1 LNKKSST
8 FDLKKTR
15 YTTPQKII
23 HKGLHALGRD
33 AFMKVSIEKD
43 ELLKGIQAVIDIVPS
58 KTALPVLSNILI
70 DANNGSDVCLSATD
84 LAISIT
90 CKLSATIEDAGATT
104 VPARKFSEIVREL
117 PEESLSLTAEEG
129 RVTLQRQSGAE
140 GTYALMSVPAN
151 DFPDLPTEIDGPEI
165 GFLSD
170 EEDDQDS
177 SADSDVLSEMISK
190 TIFAVSR
197 DETRPVLTGVL
208 WQVGN
213 GRMTMVA
220 TDGHR
225 LVKYSRIQDGLPD
238 QNREA
243 IVPPHALN
251 HVVKLMGGG
260 SDLQKVQLGQSHV
273 LFSLGDE
280 DAIQIF
286 SRLIEGPY
294 VDYEQ
299 VIPQNNGKRLRVS
312 NSQLLPAVRRV
323 SILASAQTYQMR
335 LELKKNELALSATS
349 QEIGG
354 EARESMGVEYDED
367 EMTIG
372 YNYVYLQDVLR
383 RINCDEVLF
392 ELDSAVAAGI
402 IRPGEQ
408 LEGEDYLCL
417 LMPLRLNE

>member
-1 LNKKSST
+1 
-8 FDLKKTR
+8 
-15 YTTPQKII
+15 
-23 HKGLHALGRD
+23 
-33 AFMKVSIEKD
+33 MKVSIEKD

-70 DANNGSDVCLSATD
+70 DANNGSGVCLSATD
-84 LAISIT
+84 LDISIT

-117 PEESLSLTAEEG
+117 PEETLSLTAEEG

-140 GTYALMSVPAN
+140 GTYALMSVPAD
-151 DFPDLPTEIDGPEI
+151 DFPELPSEIEGPEI
-165 GFLSD
+165 GFLS
-170 EEDDQDS
+170 EEDDSQDS

-243 IVPPHALN
+243 IVPPPALN
-251 HVVKLMGGG
+251 QVVKLMSGGEG
-260 SDLQKVQLGQSHV
+260 LQKVQLGQSHV

-280 DAIQIF
+280 DAIQIY

-312 NSQLLPAVRRV
+312 NSHLLPAVRRV
-323 SILASAQTYQMR
+323 SILASAQTHQLR
-335 LELKKNELALSATS
+335 LEIKKNELALSATS

-354 EARESMGVEYDED
+354 EARESMDVEYDAD
-367 EMTIG
+367 EMTVG
-372 YNYVYLQDVLR
+372 YNSGYLQDVLR

-417 LMPLRLNE
+417 LMPLRLND

>member
-1 LNKKSST
+1 
-8 FDLKKTR
+8 
-15 YTTPQKII
+15 
-23 HKGLHALGRD
+23 
-33 AFMKVSIEKD
+33 MKVSIEKN

-70 DANNGSDVCLSATD
+70 EANNGSDVCLSATD
-84 LAISIT
+84 LDISIT
-90 CKLSATIEDAGATT
+90 CKLSATIEDPGATT

-117 PEESLSLTAEEG
+117 PDESLSLTAEEG
-129 RVTLQRQSGAE
+129 RVTLQRQSGTE
-140 GTYALMSVPAN
+140 GTYALMSVPAD
-151 DFPDLPTEIDGPEI
+151 DFPELPSEIEGPEI
-165 GFLSD
+165 AFLSD
-170 EEDDQDS
+170 EDEDS
-177 SADSDVLSEMISK
+177 ENASADSNVLSEMISK
-190 TIFAVSR
+190 TVFAVSR

-208 WQVGN
+208 WQIGN

-238 QNREA
+238 DNRDA
-243 IVPPHALN
+243 IIPPRALN

-260 SDLQKVQLGQSHV
+260 VDLQKAQLGQSHV

-280 DAIQIF
+280 DSEDTVQIF

-294 VDYEQ
+294 VDFEQ

-323 SILASAQTYQMR
+323 SILASAQTHQLR
-335 LELKKNELALSATS
+335 LELQKNELALSATS

-354 EARESMGVEYDED
+354 EARESMGVEYDAD

-372 YNYVYLQDVLR
+372 YNSGYLLDVLR
-383 RINCDEVLF
+383 RISCDEVLF

>member
-1 LNKKSST
+1 
-8 FDLKKTR
+8 
-15 YTTPQKII
+15 
-23 HKGLHALGRD
+23 
-33 AFMKVSIEKD
+33 MKVSIEKN

-84 LAISIT
+84 LDISIT
-90 CKLSATIEDAGATT
+90 CKLSATIEDPGATT

-117 PEESLSLTAEEG
+117 PDESLSLTAEEG

-140 GTYALMSVPAN
+140 GTYALMSVPAD
-151 DFPDLPTEIDGPEI
+151 DFPELPSEIEGPEI
-165 GFLSD
+165 AFLSD
-170 EEDDQDS
+170 EDEDS
-177 SADSDVLSEMISK
+177 ENASADSNVLSEMISK
-190 TIFAVSR
+190 TVFAVSR

-208 WQVGN
+208 WQIGN

-238 QNREA
+238 DNRDA
-243 IVPPHALN
+243 IIPPRALN

-260 SDLQKVQLGQSHV
+260 VDLQKAQLGQSHV

-280 DAIQIF
+280 DSEDTVQIF

-294 VDYEQ
+294 VDFEQ

-323 SILASAQTYQMR
+323 SILASAQTHQLR
-335 LELKKNELALSATS
+335 LELQKNELALSATS

-372 YNYVYLQDVLR
+372 YNSGYLLDVLR
-383 RINCDEVLF
+383 RISCDEVLF

>member
-1 LNKKSST
+1 
-8 FDLKKTR
+8 
-15 YTTPQKII
+15 
-23 HKGLHALGRD
+23 
-33 AFMKVSIEKD
+33 MKVSIEKN

-84 LAISIT
+84 LDISIT

-117 PEESLSLTAEEG
+117 PDESLSLTAEEG

-140 GTYALMSVPAN
+140 GTYALMSVPAD
-151 DFPDLPTEIDGPEI
+151 DFPELPSEIEGPEI
-165 GFLSD
+165 AFLSD
-170 EEDDQDS
+170 EDEDS
-177 SADSDVLSEMISK
+177 ENASADSNVLSDMISK
-190 TIFAVSR
+190 TVFAVSR

-208 WQVGN
+208 WQIGN

-238 QNREA
+238 DNRDA
-243 IVPPHALN
+243 IIPPRALN

-260 SDLQKVQLGQSHV
+260 VDLQKAQLGQSHV

-280 DAIQIF
+280 DSEDTVQIF

-294 VDYEQ
+294 VDFEQ

-323 SILASAQTYQMR
+323 SILASAQTHQLR
-335 LELKKNELALSATS
+335 LELQKNELALSATS

-372 YNYVYLQDVLR
+372 YNSGYLLDVLR
-383 RINCDEVLF
+383 RISCDEVLF

>member
-1 LNKKSST
+1 
-8 FDLKKTR
+8 
-15 YTTPQKII
+15 
-23 HKGLHALGRD
+23 
-33 AFMKVSIEKD
+33 MKVSIKKA

-70 DANNGSDVCLSATD
+70 DAKNGRDVYLSATD
-84 LAISIT
+84 LDISIT

-117 PEESLSLTAEEG
+117 PEELLSLTAEEG
-129 RVTLQRQSGAE
+129 RVTLQRQSGTE
-140 GTYALMSVPAN
+140 GTYALMSVPAD
-151 DFPDLPTEIDGPEI
+151 DFPDLPSEIEGPEI
-165 GFLSD
+165 AFLSD
-170 EEDDQDS
+170 EDEDSQNA
-177 SADSDVLSEMISK
+177 SADSNVLSEMISK

-208 WQVGN
+208 WQIGN

-225 LVKYSRIQDGLPD
+225 LVKYSRIQEGLPD
-238 QNREA
+238 HNREA
-243 IVPPHALN
+243 IVPPRALN

-260 SDLQKVQLGQSHV
+260 IDLQKVQLGQSHV
-273 LFSLGDE
+273 LFSLGDGDSE
-280 DAIQIF
+280 DIVQIF

-323 SILASAQTYQMR
+323 SILASAQTHQLR
-335 LELKKNELALSATS
+335 LELQKNQLALSATS

-354 EARESMGVEYDED
+354 AARESMGVEYDED

-372 YNYVYLQDVLR
+372 YNSGYLQDVLR

-408 LEGEDYLCL
+408 REGEDYLCL

>member
-1 LNKKSST
+1 
-8 FDLKKTR
+8 
-15 YTTPQKII
+15 
-23 HKGLHALGRD
+23 
-33 AFMKVSIEKD
+33 MKVSIKKE

-70 DANNGSDVCLSATD
+70 DANNGQGVCLSATD
-84 LAISIT
+84 LDISIT
-90 CKLSATIEDAGATT
+90 CKLSATVEDAGSTT

-117 PEESLSLTAEEG
+117 PEEPLSLVSKEG
-129 RVTLQRQSGAE
+129 RVMLQRQSDAE
-140 GTYALMSVPAN
+140 GTYALMSVTAD
-151 DFPDLPTEIDGPEI
+151 DFPELPTEIDGTEI
-165 GFLSD
+165 AFADG
-170 EEDDQDS
+170 EENLPDS
-177 SADSDVLSEMISK
+177 NALNEMISK

-197 DETRPVLTGVL
+197 DETRPVLNGVL
-208 WQVGN
+208 WQIGE

-225 LVKYSRIQDGLPD
+225 LVKYSRIQKGLPD
-238 QNREA
+238 NNTEA
-243 IVPPHALN
+243 IVPPRALS
-251 HVVKLMGGG
+251 HVVKLMNGGV
-260 SDLQKVQLGQSHV
+260 SLQKAQFGQSHV

-280 DAIQIF
+280 DDGAAIQIY
-286 SRLIEGPY
+286 SRMIEGPY
-294 VDYEQ
+294 IGYEQ

-323 SILASAQTYQMR
+323 SILASTQTHQLR
-335 LELKKNELALSATS
+335 LAMKKNELELSATS

-354 EARESMGVEYDED
+354 EAREHLGVDYDAD
-367 EMTIG
+367 EMVIG
-372 YNYVYLQDVLR
+372 YNSTYLQDVLR
-383 RINCDEVLF
+383 RITCDEVVF

>member
-1 LNKKSST
+1 
-8 FDLKKTR
+8 
-15 YTTPQKII
+15 
-23 HKGLHALGRD
+23 
-33 AFMKVSIEKD
+33 MKVSIEKD

-70 DANNGSDVCLSATD
+70 DANNGGDVCLSATD
-84 LAISIT
+84 LDISIT
-90 CKLSATIEDAGATT
+90 CKISATVEDAGATT

-140 GTYALMSVPAN
+140 GTYALMSVPSD
-151 DFPDLPTEIDGPEI
+151 DFPELPSEIEGPEI
-165 GFLSD
+165 AFLSD
-170 EEDDQDS
+170 EDANSQNA
-177 SADSDVLSEMISK
+177 SADSNVLSEMISK

-225 LVKYSRIQDGLPD
+225 LVKYSRIQEGLPD
-238 QNREA
+238 DNKEA
-243 IVPPHALN
+243 IVPPRALN

-260 SDLQKVQLGQSHV
+260 VELQKVQLGQSHV
-273 LFSLGDE
+273 LFSLGNE
-280 DAIQIF
+280 DNEDTVQIF

-323 SILASAQTYQMR
+323 SILASAQTHQLR
-335 LELKKNELALSATS
+335 LELQKNELALSATS

-354 EARESMGVEYDED
+354 EARESVGVEYDAD
-367 EMTIG
+367 EMTLG
-372 YNYVYLQDVLR
+372 YNSGYLQDVLR
-383 RINCDEVLF
+383 RIACDEVVF

-417 LMPLRLNE
+417 LMPLRLND

>member
-1 LNKKSST
+1 LNEKST
-8 FDLKKTR
+8 IFEPEKTLHS
-15 YTTPQKII
+15 TPQKII
-23 HKGLHALGRD
+23 HKELDALGRD

-70 DANNGSDVCLSATD
+70 DANNGNDVCLSATD
-84 LAISIT
+84 LDISIT
-90 CKLSATIEDAGATT
+90 CKLSATVEDAGATT

-129 RVTLQRQSGAE
+129 RVTLQRQSDAE
-140 GTYALMSVPAN
+140 GTYALMSVPAD
-151 DFPDLPTEIDGPEI
+151 DFPELPAEIDGPEI
-165 GFLSD
+165 AFLSD
-170 EEDDQDS
+170 EDLDS
-177 SADSDVLSEMISK
+177 SADSSVLSEMISK

-197 DETRPVLTGVL
+197 DETRPILTGVL

-243 IVPPHALN
+243 IVPPPALN
-251 HVVKLMGGG
+251 QVVKLMGGG
-260 SDLQKVQLGQSHV
+260 EDLQKVQLGQSHV

-312 NSQLLPAVRRV
+312 NSHLLPAVRRV
-323 SILASAQTYQMR
+323 SILASSQTHQLR

-354 EARESMGVEYDED
+354 EARESMGVEYDAD
-367 EMTIG
+367 EMIIG
-372 YNYVYLQDVLR
+372 YNSGYLQDVLR
-383 RINCDEVLF
+383 RIDCDEVLF

-417 LMPLRLNE
+417 LMPLRLND

>member
-1 LNKKSST
+1 
-8 FDLKKTR
+8 
-15 YTTPQKII
+15 
-23 HKGLHALGRD
+23 
-33 AFMKVSIEKD
+33 MKVSIEKD

-84 LAISIT
+84 LDISIT

-140 GTYALMSVPAN
+140 GTYALMSVPSD
-151 DFPDLPTEIDGPEI
+151 DFPELPSEIEGPEI
-165 GFLSD
+165 AFLSD
-170 EEDDQDS
+170 EEEDAEDS
-177 SADSDVLSEMISK
+177 SADSNVLSEMISK
-190 TIFAVSR
+190 TVFAVSR

-225 LVKYSRIQDGLPD
+225 LVKYSRIQDGLPEE
-238 QNREA
+238 NKEA
-243 IVPPHALN
+243 IVPPRALN
-251 HVVKLMGGG
+251 QVVKLMGGG
-260 SDLQKVQLGQSHV
+260 VDLQKAQLGQSHV

-323 SILASAQTYQMR
+323 SILASAQTHQLR
-335 LELKKNELALSATS
+335 LELQKNELALSATS

-372 YNYVYLQDVLR
+372 YNSGYLQDVLR
-383 RINCDEVLF
+383 RINCDEILF

>member
-1 LNKKSST
+1 
-8 FDLKKTR
+8 
-15 YTTPQKII
+15 
-23 HKGLHALGRD
+23 
-33 AFMKVSIEKD
+33 MKVSIEKN

-70 DANNGSDVCLSATD
+70 EANNGSDVCLSATD
-84 LAISIT
+84 LDISIT

-117 PEESLSLTAEEG
+117 PDESLSLTAEEG

-140 GTYALMSVPAN
+140 GTYALMSVPAD
-151 DFPDLPTEIDGPEI
+151 DFPELPSEIEGPEI
-165 GFLSD
+165 AFLSD
-170 EEDDQDS
+170 EDEDS
-177 SADSDVLSEMISK
+177 ENASADSNVLSEMISK
-190 TIFAVSR
+190 TVFAVSR

-208 WQVGN
+208 WQIGN

-238 QNREA
+238 DNRDA
-243 IVPPHALN
+243 IIPPRALN

-260 SDLQKVQLGQSHV
+260 VDLQKAQLGQSHV

-280 DAIQIF
+280 DSEDTVQIF

-294 VDYEQ
+294 VDFEQ

-323 SILASAQTYQMR
+323 SILASAQTHQLR
-335 LELKKNELALSATS
+335 LELQKNELALSATS

-372 YNYVYLQDVLR
+372 YNSGYLLDVLR
-383 RINCDEVLF
+383 RISCDEVLF

>member
-1 LNKKSST
+1 
-8 FDLKKTR
+8 
-15 YTTPQKII
+15 
-23 HKGLHALGRD
+23 
-33 AFMKVSIEKD
+33 MKVSIEKN

-84 LAISIT
+84 LDISIT
-90 CKLSATIEDAGATT
+90 CKLSATIEDPGATT

-117 PEESLSLTAEEG
+117 PDESLSLTAEEG

-140 GTYALMSVPAN
+140 GTYALMSVPAD
-151 DFPDLPTEIDGPEI
+151 DFPELPSEIEGPEI
-165 GFLSD
+165 AFLSD
-170 EEDDQDS
+170 EDEDS
-177 SADSDVLSEMISK
+177 ENASADSNVLSEMISK
-190 TIFAVSR
+190 TVFAVSR

-208 WQVGN
+208 WQIGN

-238 QNREA
+238 DNRDA
-243 IVPPHALN
+243 IIPPRALN

-260 SDLQKVQLGQSHV
+260 VDLQKAQLGQSHV

-280 DAIQIF
+280 DSEDTVQIF

-294 VDYEQ
+294 VDFEQ
-299 VIPQNNGKRLRVS
+299 VIPQNNGKRLRVL

-323 SILASAQTYQMR
+323 SILASAQTHQLR
-335 LELKKNELALSATS
+335 LELQKNELALSATS

-372 YNYVYLQDVLR
+372 YNSGYLLDVLR
-383 RINCDEVLF
+383 RISCDEVLF